1 MKERLLWID
10 SLKGILILLVIVG
23 HAIAKV
29 IGNDAANNNY
39 WWCLIYSFHMPAF
52 IAMSGYLQYRSN
64 SSNKKPLKLQIG
76 RRFCQLMVPF
86 LVWSVLFFAIRN
98 RIESYPN
105 CILMPNTT
113 FWFLWALF
121 FICTIF
127 AILENVSEKL
137 SMKQE
142 LVVGVTCIVFAAVLV
157 ILKGIHLLGIQY
169 ILYYFLFYAI
179 GYYIHK
185 FGISIKSIMACAL
198 MAFAWLLLASFW
210 RPQALPEFIP
220 LSGMAATMLRF
231 IYKFVVALV
240 AVVVVFSIAP
250 KCLNGDNK
258 VCKVLTWVGTYSL
271 GIYVIHLTFADL
283 VSKFV
288 FSFVNDTWVKVLI
301 LFILLTVISS
311 TIVWLLN
318 KFKWTSRLFLGKF

>member
-10 SLKGILILLVIVG
+10 SLKGILILLVIMG

-29 IGNDAANNNY
+29 IGNDAANNDY

-52 IAMSGYLQYRSN
+52 IAVSGYLQYRPKST
-64 SSNKKPLKLQIG
+64 NKKPLSLQIW

-86 LVWSVLFFAIRN
+86 LVWSALFFAIRG
-98 RIESYPN
+98 RIESYID
-105 CILMPNTT
+105 CIQMPNTT

-121 FICTIF
+121 FICAIF
-127 AILENVSEKL
+127 AIIEKVSEKWNL
-137 SMKQE
+137 KKD
-142 LVVGVTCIVFAAVLV
+142 LIVGLTCVVCAAVLV
-157 ILKGIHLLGIQY
+157 VLKDIHFLGIQY
-169 ILYYFLFYAI
+169 ILYYFIFYAI

-185 FGISIKSIMACAL
+185 FRITIKSTTVCVL

-220 LSGMAATMLRF
+220 LTGIAATMLRF

-240 AVVVVFSIAP
+240 AVIVIFSVAP
-250 KCLNGDNK
+250 KCLKGENK
-258 VCKVLTWVGTYSL
+258 VSGVLNWLGTYSL
-271 GIYVIHLTFADL
+271 GIYVVHLTFADL

-288 FSFVNDTWVKVLI
+288 FSFVNDTWARVLI
-301 LFILLTVISS
+301 LFVLLAVISS
-311 TIVWLLN
+311 AIVWLLN
-318 KFKWTSRLFLGKF
+318 KFKWTSRVFLGKI

>member
-29 IGNDAANNNY
+29 IGNEAANNDY
-39 WWCLIYSFHMPAF
+39 WWCLIYSFHMPTF
-52 IAMSGYLQYRSN
+52 IAVSGYLQYRSK
-64 SSNKKPLKLQIG
+64 SSNKKPLQLQIW
-76 RRFCQLMVPF
+76 RRFGQLMIPF
-86 LVWSVLFFAIRN
+86 LVWSVLFFTIRG
-98 RIESYPN
+98 RIDSYPN

-127 AILENVSEKL
+127 AILEKVSEKW

-142 LVVGVTCIVFAAVLV
+142 LVVGVTCIVFVAVLV
-157 ILKGIHLLGIQY
+157 ILKDIHLLGIQY
-169 ILYYFLFYAI
+169 VLYYFLFYAI

-185 FGISIKSIMACAL
+185 FRILIKSIKACVL

-250 KCLNGDNK
+250 KYLIRDNK
-258 VCKVLTWVGTYSL
+258 ASKVLTWLGTYSL
-271 GIYVIHLTFADL
+271 GIYVIHLTFADS

-288 FSFVNDTWVKVLI
+288 FSFMNDTWAKI
-301 LFILLTVISS
+301 LFLFVLFAVISS
-311 TIVWLLN
+311 AIVWLLN
-318 KFKWTSRLFLGKF
+318 KFEWTSRLFLGKF

>member
-29 IGNDAANNNY
+29 IGNDAANNDY

-52 IAMSGYLQYRSN
+52 IAVSGYLQYRSN

-86 LVWSVLFFAIRN
+86 LLWSILFFAIRG

-121 FICTIF
+121 FICVIF
-127 AILENVSEKL
+127 AILEKVSEKWSL
-137 SMKQE
+137 KQD
-142 LVVGVTCIVFAAVLV
+142 LVVGVMCIVFAAFLV
-157 ILKGIHLLGIQY
+157 ILKDIHLLGIQY

-185 FGISIKSIMACAL
+185 FGILIKSIMACVL

-231 IYKFVVALV
+231 IYKFAVALV
-240 AVVVVFSIAP
+240 AVIVIFSIAP
-250 KCLNGDNK
+250 KYLIRDNK
-258 VCKVLTWVGTYSL
+258 ASKVLTWLGTYSL

-288 FSFVNDTWVKVLI
+288 FSFVNDTWAKI
-301 LFILLTVISS
+301 LFLFVLFAVISS
-311 TIVWLLN
+311 AIVWLLN
-318 KFKWTSRLFLGKF
+318 KFEWTSRLFLGKF

>member
-23 HAIAKV
+23 HAISKV
-29 IGNDAANNNY
+29 IGNEAANNDY
-39 WWCLIYSFHMPAF
+39 WWCLIYSFHMPTF
-52 IAMSGYLQYRSN
+52 IAVSGYLQYRSKY
-64 SSNKKPLKLQIG
+64 SNKKPLQLQIW

-86 LVWSVLFFAIRN
+86 LVWSVLYFAIRN

-121 FICTIF
+121 FICAIF
-127 AILENVSEKL
+127 SIMEKVSEKWSL
-137 SMKQE
+137 KHD
-142 LVVGVTCIVFAAVLV
+142 LVVGLTCIVFASVLV
-157 ILKGIHLLGIQY
+157 ILKDIHLLGIQY

-185 FGISIKSIMACAL
+185 FGISIKSIMACVL

-258 VCKVLTWVGTYSL
+258 VCKILTWVGTYSL

-288 FSFVNDTWVKVLI
+288 FSFVNDTWAKVLI
-301 LFILLTVISS
+301 LFILLAVFSS
-311 TIVWLLN
+311 VIVWLLN